1 MMKKAKY
8 FKEVVLTMEEKEVEV
23 LQTLQKEEEKK
34 EKNIK

>member
-1 MMKKAKY
+1 MKKAKY
-8 FKEVVLTMEEKEVEV
+8 FKEVVLTMEVKEVEV